1 MARKGHGRPANLV
14 NISSYPDDGSSPVGT
29 NEWNAN
35 RDTTGII
42 GFTKTTQAISSNNLN
57 VTDSY
62 IEVTNAGDI
71 HTLSAVTTSLS
82 STYYASDSTASFTE
96 GDLIYIVKGSS
107 VGTVNLKHQQGGAGA
122 GKITTL
128 SGSDKVIDS
137 KVPTILMARTI
148 GSVIEWVEY
157 GGGTANN
164 LDTTNFAASTLVIES
179 EGIGSNDNDTTLPT
193 SAAVKDYVDA
203 QVATENTIAE
213 MNDTTITSVGDNE
226 ILQYN
231 NSSSV
236 WENQTFT
243 EAGIATLSGSETL
256 ASKTL
261 TSPVLNTGVSGS
273 AILDEDNMASNSA
286 TQLATQQSIKA
297 YVDAQIATE
306 DTIAELNDT
315 TITSVGDNEIL
326 QYNNSSSVWEN
337 QTLAEAG
344 IQTALTSGISN
355 TNNVIVDHASVADDD
370 FARFTANGLEGRSAS
385 EVLTDIG
392 ASPTAGSSSIVT
404 TGALNSGSITSGFGA
419 IDNGASAITTTG
431 TITGGQVTVD
441 NFTIADNKIEI
452 TNTNGNLQLD
462 SNGTGKIEILGNT
475 NAGAL
480 ILNCENNSHGQTLK
494 SQPHSAGVTN
504 ELLLPAGANSTLVSR
519 VSADTLTNKTLGTG
533 TTVTLGSDAAIDIYY
548 RSSGGALARLAKG
561 TAGQA
566 LKINSGA
573 NGLEWGSAGGG
584 ATLFHVYANSTTTSY
599 AGQSGESQTLGT
611 AVGSLASGSGDRDVY
626 IRKIDTNNEGVFA
639 VIHKNGSLVEVQVA

>member
-1 MARKGHGRPANLV
+1 MARTGYGVTTHSVVA
-14 NISSYPDDGSSPVGT
+14 SGT
-29 NEWNAN
+29 NDANKEVSLDAWNAN
-35 RDTTGII
+35 HVKSEAGML
-42 GFTKTTQAISSNNLN
+42 GFTKQSATISGNAISVTGTLIEIQTDGTLN
-57 VTDSY
+57 IITPTDAN
-62 IEVTNAGDI
+62 E
-71 HTLSAVTTSLS
+71 
-82 STYYASDSTASFTE
+82 F
-96 GDLIYIVKGSS
+96 DLIYLIAKSTATS
-107 VGTVNLKHQQGGAGA
+107 VTITHDAGGGA
-122 GKITTL
+122 GKIRLLSAGNETL
-128 SGSDKVIDS
+128 STTS
-137 KVPTILMARTI
+137 PMILMCRTI
-148 GSVIEWVEY
+148 SSAKEWVQY
-157 GGGTANN
+157 GGGIVNALN
-164 LDTTNFAASTLVIES
+164 D
-179 EGIGSNDNDTTLPT
+179 IGDVN
-193 SAAVKDYVDA
+193 
-203 QVATENTIAE
+203 
-213 MNDTTITSVGDNE
+213 ITSVANE
-226 ILQYN
+226 DVLAYDSTTSKWI
-231 NSSSV
+231 
-236 WENQTFT
+236 NQSASETGRVTADSTTTFT
-243 EAGIATLSGSETL
+243 NKTYDADATGNNLTNVENANIKASAGIDATKIADGTVTSAEFQYINTLS
-256 ASKTL
+256 
-261 TSPVLNTGVSGS
+261 
-273 AILDEDNMASNSA
+273 SNA
-286 TQLATQQSIKA
+286 QTQLDAKQASLTFGISSGNVTKA
-297 YVDAQIATE
+297 
-306 DTIAELNDT
+306 
-315 TITSVGDNEIL
+315 G
-326 QYNNSSSVWEN
+326 
-337 QTLAEAG
+337 
-344 IQTALTSGISN
+344 SGI
-355 TNNVIVDHASVADDD
+355 VDDD
-370 FARFTANGLEGRSAS
+370 FIRIDGTTMEGRSAS

>member
-1 MARKGHGRPANLV
+1 
-14 NISSYPDDGSSPVGT
+14 
-29 NEWNAN
+29 
-35 RDTTGII
+35 
-42 GFTKTTQAISSNNLN
+42 
-57 VTDSY
+57 
-62 IEVTNAGDI
+62 
-71 HTLSAVTTSLS
+71 
-82 STYYASDSTASFTE
+82 
-96 GDLIYIVKGSS
+96 
-107 VGTVNLKHQQGGAGA
+107 
-122 GKITTL
+122 
-128 SGSDKVIDS
+128 
-137 KVPTILMARTI
+137 
-148 GSVIEWVEY
+148 
-157 GGGTANN
+157 
-164 LDTTNFAASTLVIES
+164 
-179 EGIGSNDNDTTLPT
+179 
-193 SAAVKDYVDA
+193 
-203 QVATENTIAE
+203 

-441 NFTIADNKIEI
+441 NMTMNANKIEV
-452 TNTNGNLQLD
+452 TNTDGNLQLD
-462 SNGTGKIEILGNT
+462 SDGTGVIEVLGNT
-475 NAGAL
+475 NDGA
-480 ILNCENNSHGQTLK
+480 ITLNCTANSHGQTIK
-494 SQPHSAGVTN
+494 SQPHSEAQTN
-504 ELLLPAGANSTLVSR
+504 TMLLPKGASSTLVSL
-519 VSADTLTNKTLGTG
+519 VSADTLTNKTLTSPIIN
-533 TTVTLGSDAAIDIYY
+533 VTSDAQGDVYY
-548 RSSGGALARLAKG
+548 RNSSGALARLGAG
-561 TAGQA
+561 TSGHF
-566 LKINSGA
+566 LKTQGSGA
-573 NGLEWGSAGGG
+573 DPVWASAGGG
-584 ATLFHVYANSTTTSY
+584 AVELGQYKYQANGYTQPSYTTRTVNDASTPV
-599 AGQSGESQTLGT
+599 ELW
-611 AVGSLASGSGDRDVY
+611 VKDIDGSGNNQAVY
-626 IRKIDTNNEGVFA
+626 IRIK
-639 VIHKNGSLVEVQVA
+639 KNGSYTNVQVA